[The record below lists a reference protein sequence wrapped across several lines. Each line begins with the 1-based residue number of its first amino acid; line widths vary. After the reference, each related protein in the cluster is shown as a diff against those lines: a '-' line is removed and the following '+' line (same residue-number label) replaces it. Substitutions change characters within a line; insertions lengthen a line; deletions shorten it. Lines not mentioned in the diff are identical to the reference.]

1 MGNEYLFQLLLG
13 NLRKHYEWTRDKGGI
28 HAALITWLLH
38 MLNITTLD
46 TVEQR
51 LLGLERMVRWR
62 ERCGDHVAAFVFLIG
77 IDDLPVAM
85 HVPDERAAQPITHP
99 FTVRDPY

>member
-1 MGNEYLFQLLLG
+1 MDNEYLFQLLLG
-13 NLRKHYEWTRDKGGI
+13 NLKKHYEWTRDKGGI

-62 ERCGDHVAAFVFLIG
+62 ERCGDHVAAFVFRMG
-77 IDDLPVAM
+77 IDDLRVAM
-85 HVPDERAAQPITHP
+85 QLAEKRAA
-99 FTVRDPY
+99 